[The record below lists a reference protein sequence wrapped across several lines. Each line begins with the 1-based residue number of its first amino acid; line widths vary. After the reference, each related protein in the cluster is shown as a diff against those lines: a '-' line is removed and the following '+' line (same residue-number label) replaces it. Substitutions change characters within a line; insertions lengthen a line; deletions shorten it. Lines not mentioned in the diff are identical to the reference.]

1 VTTSIPSPMAL
12 GSLASRAA
20 LRART
25 LPERHGGL
33 AILIAVALV
42 VALGF
47 GLRLDAAL
55 NPSLDPG
62 EATIVAY
69 QGNDSKAYA
78 DIAEALYRTGRYGTD
93 QMRNPTDWSPAAP
106 FFHAGVY
113 FVTGGVHRDLGLAA
127 VALLGAAMVLLV
139 YLLGRRLGG
148 PAVGL
153 LAALLAAVY
162 PAFLD
167 NSEQILSEPI
177 AAFTLTAA
185 VLGFLWA
192 GDPGRRAWAWLLPG
206 AMLGATA
213 LARPEYL
220 IFAVLL
226 GLVALVR
233 VARRRAV
240 RPGVVA
246 AAMFVAAFALVLAP
260 WTLRNYVVLDRFV
273 PVTTGGGKALFVAT
287 YLPGDGRQLR
297 VKRELIRRF
306 EHKQDV
312 TDKEV
317 ADTQMK
323 DLLDK
328 VARKYPDLGR
338 DAALA
343 KIGRENF
350 RKYVR
355 ERPAAY
361 GRMVA
366 TKMWNVWRRGSG
378 PTMRAGGWIAFHY
391 AMLGLALVGLAVLA
405 WRRRWEAL
413 VLATLIGGITVL
425 GGLLLAVPRRN
436 VPLMPLV
443 LTLAAAG
450 AVWLALTAGGWL
462 AERRGRGRAH
472 GQRVR
477 EA

>member
-1 VTTSIPSPMAL
+1 MAL
-12 GSLASRAA
+12 GSFASRATR
-20 LRART
+20 RART
-25 LPERHGGL
+25 LPERHGGP
-33 AILIAVALV
+33 AILVALALV

-69 QGNDSKAYA
+69 QGNDSKAYGE
-78 DIAEALYRTGRYGTD
+78 IAEELYRTGRYGTEE
-93 QMRNPTDWSPAAP
+93 MRNPADWSPLAP

-113 FVTGGVHRDLGLAA
+113 FVTGGVNPDVGLAA
-127 VALLGAAMVLLV
+127 VALLGGIMVLLV

-153 LAALLAAVY
+153 PAALLAAIY
-162 PAFLD
+162 PAFID

-177 AAFTLTAA
+177 AAFTLTGA
-185 VLGFLWA
+185 VLAFLWA
-192 GDPGRRAWAWLLPG
+192 SDPGRRLWAWIVPGTLLG
-206 AMLGATA
+206 LTA

-220 IFAVLL
+220 MFVLFL
-226 GLVALVR
+226 GLLALVL
-233 VARRRAV
+233 VARRRDLRV
-240 RPGVVA
+240 GLA
-246 AAMFVAAFALVLAP
+246 AAALFACAFALVLAP

-297 VKRELIRRF
+297 VKRELIHRF
-306 EHKQDV
+306 EGKREV
-312 TDKEV
+312 TDKQV
-317 ADTQMK
+317 AATQMK

-328 VARKYPDLGR
+328 VARKYPDLER

-355 ERPAAY
+355 EDPSGYA
-361 GRMVA
+361 GMIV

-378 PTMRAGGWIAFHY
+378 PTMRAGGWITFHY

-413 VLATLIGGITVL
+413 VLATLIGGITLL

-450 AVWLALTAGGWL
+450 AVWLAITAGGWL
-462 AERRGRGRAH
+462 AERRRARKRAPGH
-472 GQRVR
+472 RVR

>member
-1 VTTSIPSPMAL
+1 MAL
-12 GSLASRAA
+12 GTIATRARM
-20 LRART
+20 RART

-33 AILIAVALV
+33 AVLAAVALV

-62 EATIVAY
+62 EGTIVAY
-69 QGNDSKAYA
+69 QGNDSRSYGE
-78 DIAEALYRTGRYGTD
+78 IAAELYRTGRYGTEE
-93 QMRNPTDWSPAAP
+93 MRNPADWSPLAP
-106 FFHAGVY
+106 FFHAAVY
-113 FVTGGVHRDLGLAA
+113 RVIGEVDPEAGLVA
-127 VALLGAAMVLLV
+127 VALLGAAMVLIV

-153 LAALLAAVY
+153 TAALPAAIY
-162 PAFLD
+162 PAFID
-167 NSEQILSEPI
+167 NNEQILSEPI
-177 AAFTLTAA
+177 AAFTLAAA

-192 GDPGRRAWAWLLPG
+192 GDPGRTPWAWLLPG
-206 AMLGATA
+206 AMLGLTA
-213 LARPEYL
+213 LGRPEYL
-220 IFAVLL
+220 MFVVIL
-226 GLVALVR
+226 GVIALVR
-233 VARRRAV
+233 VARGRTWRT
-240 RPGVVA
+240 GVLA
-246 AAMFVAAFALVLAP
+246 AALFAAAFGLVLAP
-260 WTLRNYVVLDRFV
+260 WTLRNYLVLDRFV

-306 EHKQDV
+306 EGKRDV
-312 TDKEV
+312 TDREV

-328 VARKYPDLGR
+328 VARKYPDLER
-338 DAALA
+338 DAALG

-350 RKYVR
+350 RKYVT
-355 ERPAAY
+355 ERPFAY

-366 TKMWNVWRRGSG
+366 TKMWNIWRRGSG

-391 AMLGLALVGLAVLA
+391 AMLALAVLGLGVLA

-413 VLATLIGGITVL
+413 VLGTLIGGITVL

-462 AERRGRGRAH
+462 AERRRARGPAPDS
-472 GQRVR
+472 RVR